1 MTSAA
6 DLSTLGKINSLTN
19 VTSSDTDKILI
30 KDTSDS
36 DNLKTALVSD
46 VVTSRA
52 VAMAIVFGG

>member
-1 MTSAA
+1 MTSSA